1 MYKVVG
7 KNCEL
12 AQLIN
17 FGVST
22 LSYAITTLAEL
33 PGGISHFNKHS
44 LEARTADW
52 CIK

>member
-7 KNCEL
+7 KNYEL
-12 AQLIN
+12 AHLIN

-22 LSYAITTLAEL
+22 LSYAIRTLAAL
-33 PGGISHFNKHS
+33 PGGISHFNKRS